1 MVGATGSGKA
11 RPEGNEQ
18 SAGNDFSRR
27 DRSWHPP
34 AYTPGYKTSVLR
46 SPRCALLSLE
56 QGPGEKSGPVFG
68 RDMLHELDNDLII
81 NYARALG
88 SADEAIGERII
99 VHGRV
104 LDESGRP
111 VPRTLIEVWQANAGG
126 RYRHKKDTYLAAL
139 DPNFG
144 GCGRCMSDDEGRYFF
159 RTIKPGAYPWP
170 NHGSDWRP
178 AHIHFSVF
186 GEAFAQRLISQL
198 YFEGDPLIPLCPI
211 VNTIADP
218 RAIQQLVAKLDM
230 GEMRP
235 FDCLVYRFDIV
246 LRGRQQTFFENRREG
261 M

>member
-1 MVGATGSGKA
+1 MRLINPAA
-11 RPEGNEQ
+11 EP
-18 SAGNDFSRR
+18 SAPLADFTRR

-46 SPRCALLSLE
+46 SPRAALFSLD
-56 QGPGEKSGPVFG
+56 QGPGEKTGPVFS
-68 RDMLHELDNDLII
+68 RAMLHEDDNDLII
-81 NYARALG
+81 NYARAIG
-88 SADEAIGERII
+88 SSEEAIGERII

-104 LDESGRP
+104 LDENSRP
-111 VPRTLIEVWQANAGG
+111 VPNTLIEVWQANAGG
-126 RYRHKKDTYLAAL
+126 RYRHVKDTYRAAL

-144 GCGRCMSDDEGRYFF
+144 GCGRCMSDEEGRYFF

-178 AHIHFSVF
+178 AHIHFSIF

-211 VNTIADP
+211 INTIAD
-218 RAIQQLVAKLDM
+218 RNAISQLVALLDM

-246 LRGRQQTFFENRREG
+246 LRGRQQTFFDNKPEG